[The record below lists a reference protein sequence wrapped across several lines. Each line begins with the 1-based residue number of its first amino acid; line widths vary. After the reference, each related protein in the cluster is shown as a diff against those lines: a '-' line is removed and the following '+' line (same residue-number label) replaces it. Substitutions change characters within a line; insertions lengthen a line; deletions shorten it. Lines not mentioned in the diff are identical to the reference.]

1 MTRKT
6 YFGCPCPP
14 TVSFLRR
21 LGSALFYA
29 TCSSLITI
37 VNKLVLTTYG
47 FPSFQL
53 LAVGQLTVTVFVLY
67 LARSFNL
74 IRFPHFSENVVNKI
88 MPLPIFF
95 FGNLLFGLASTQAI
109 SLPMFTVLRRFS
121 IWLTMIGEQL
131 ILRQTQS
138 LSAQASVYLM
148 LLGAVIAV
156 SDDLTFNWSGYI
168 FLIMNNFSTAAQG
181 IVIKRKLV
189 NKDFNQNGLLFYNSF
204 VVLGPAVILTFLTED
219 LTKVWNYDR
228 YSDMGFIIAF
238 LFSSLMG
245 FLLNYSTMLCTNY
258 NSPLTTTVVGAC
270 KNMFVTYLGMLI
282 GGDYIYSHVNFIGLN
297 ISVIGSIIYSWVTF
311 TRKSSVT
318 VPHGN
323 DSSTATLENRKT
335 VHNIF
340 LGFTFATNVVT
351 QTTTAPT
358 TFMGYTVNYT
368 DIDPYSCLS
377 TTTVTV
383 STDTT
388 TICLTTTQEPTTTVS
403 TTITV
408 AATTVAATTAA
419 TTTAD
424 ATTVATTTAA
434 DTTIVTTESPST
446 KQTSTE
452 VTTTITTTTTQS
464 NNITTTTVTSTGS
477 AFIISK
483 CANQTLGPSC
493 NVSSSICNMAQP
505 CLNLATCFPN
515 TSMPLGYVCT
525 CQVGYTGANC
535 EIDNTSC
542 SSNSVCL
549 SGGSCN
555 STANETTCKCP
566 VGKTGSHCEYETNVC
581 ANITCQNDGL
591 CVSKY
596 GNWSCVCTNSDLYSG
611 TYCEYKSSSLRAK
624 EVVSRSFACVAIGC
638 ISTVIAFIIIMDIL
652 KYGFKV
658 NPAGSE
664 IQTWREKK
672 RLQRR
677 AMRRQGER
685 SRKKKI
691 DNPRMHASAVRFN
704 YINA

>member
-1 MTRKT
+1 MSDSPVINTATIMTRKT

-335 VHNIF
+335 VH
-340 LGFTFATNVVT
+340 
-351 QTTTAPT
+351 
-358 TFMGYTVNYT
+358 
-368 DIDPYSCLS
+368 S
-377 TTTVTV
+377 
-383 STDTT
+383 
-388 TICLTTTQEPTTTVS
+388 
-403 TTITV
+403 
-408 AATTVAATTAA
+408 
-419 TTTAD
+419 
-424 ATTVATTTAA
+424 
-434 DTTIVTTESPST
+434 IV
-446 KQTSTE
+446 
-452 VTTTITTTTTQS
+452 
-464 NNITTTTVTSTGS
+464 
-477 AFIISK
+477 
-483 CANQTLGPSC
+483 
-493 NVSSSICNMAQP
+493 
-505 CLNLATCFPN
+505 
-515 TSMPLGYVCT
+515 
-525 CQVGYTGANC
+525 
-535 EIDNTSC
+535 
-542 SSNSVCL
+542 
-549 SGGSCN
+549 
-555 STANETTCKCP
+555 
-566 VGKTGSHCEYETNVC
+566 
-581 ANITCQNDGL
+581 
-591 CVSKY
+591 
-596 GNWSCVCTNSDLYSG
+596 
-611 TYCEYKSSSLRAK
+611 
-624 EVVSRSFACVAIGC
+624 
-638 ISTVIAFIIIMDIL
+638 
-652 KYGFKV
+652 
-658 NPAGSE
+658 
-664 IQTWREKK
+664 
-672 RLQRR
+672 
-677 AMRRQGER
+677 
-685 SRKKKI
+685 
-691 DNPRMHASAVRFN
+691 
-704 YINA
+704 